1 MVGDRTIGMS
11 TFSTTPVVQCT
22 TLPDARP
29 APTRPPIRACE
40 EEDGSP
46 KYHVMKFH
54 AIAPT
59 RAARTTVMPAGPAG
73 GSMIDFAIVTA
84 TPVDNSAPPR
94 FAIAAMIKAIRGVRA
109 RVEIALAI
117 AFAAS

>member
-1 MVGDRTIGMS
+1 MITL
-11 TFSTTPVVQCT
+11 STTPVVQCT
-22 TLPDARP
+22 VLLDASP
-29 APTRPPIRACE
+29 APTRPPINACE

-59 RAARTTVMPAGPAG
+59 RAARTTAMPAVPGG

-84 TPVDNSAPPR
+84 TPVESSAPPR
-94 FAIAAMIKAIRGVRA
+94 FAIAAMIRAVRGVRA
-109 RVEIALAI
+109 RVEIALAM
-117 AFAAS
+117 ALAAS